1 MRYLFEIYV
10 TAWEWIQDR
19 RGAAA
24 AHKAQQKPDSK
35 TIWTFL
41 SQGAVG
47 GAIGYFLLL
56 LSVLEIY
63 QSSWSL
69 LHLFTL
75 PIMLFLGAGLGA
87 VVAGFVWL
95 GSVLLK
101 RKLGF
106 VARALL
112 VTGAT
117 TLLSLLFS
125 YQFDLS
131 PTEQQVALT
140 VGFACV
146 LELPIVL
153 LTGSSIRPCH
163 MLFLGAAERRARPDF
178 SSWLSYVAGF
188 LLRVVSIFGLFETA
202 LLLALCIFATP
213 KESLELASPEFVV
226 AIVLAVFYF
235 PISVYLSFKTPR
247 KGLVLPATFF
257 LNVPLVAWI
266 LRLAN
271 VATEASVLLAYALLV
286 LLCLWAAYAVAI
298 MIAPAPVQPA
308 IKSWRETMAPRIF
321 PIKSECQVRR

>member
-10 TAWEWIQDR
+10 TAWEWIQDK

-24 AHKAQQKPDSK
+24 ARKAQQKQDSK

-56 LSVLEIY
+56 LCVLGVY

-69 LHLFTL
+69 LHFFTL
-75 PIMLFLGAGLGA
+75 PIMLFLGASLGA

-95 GSVLLK
+95 ASVLLK

-106 VARALL
+106 VARAFL
-112 VTGAT
+112 VTGV
-117 TLLSLLFS
+117 SLLFF
-125 YQFDLS
+125 YLLDLP
-131 PTEQQVALT
+131 PTEQPLALT
-140 VGFACV
+140 VGLACV

-153 LTGSSIRPCH
+153 LTGSSISPSH
-163 MLFLGAAERRARPDF
+163 LLFLGAAERSARQDF
-178 SSWLSYVAGF
+178 RSWLSYVVGF
-188 LLRVVSIFGLFETA
+188 LLRVVSIFGMFETA

-213 KESLELASPEFVV
+213 EASLELASPEVVV

-235 PISVYLSFKTPR
+235 PISVYLSFRTPR
-247 KGLVLPATFF
+247 KGLVLPTVFF

-271 VATEASVLLAYALLV
+271 VATEASVFLVYALLA

-298 MIAPAPVQPA
+298 MIAPAPIHPA
-308 IKSWRETMAPRIF
+308 IKSWGETMAPRLF
-321 PIKSECQVRR
+321 PINSESQVRR

>member
-10 TAWEWIQDR
+10 TAWEWIQDK

-24 AHKAQQKPDSK
+24 ARKTEQKPDSK

-56 LSVLEIY
+56 LCVLGMF

-69 LHLFTL
+69 LHLFIL
-75 PIMLFLGAGLGA
+75 PIMLFLGASLGA
-87 VVAGFVWL
+87 VVGAFVWL

-106 VARALL
+106 VARAFL
-112 VTGAT
+112 VTGVT

-125 YQFDLS
+125 YLLDLS
-131 PTEQQVALT
+131 PTEQPVALT

-146 LELPIVL
+146 FELPVVL

-163 MLFLGAAERRARPDF
+163 MLFLGAAQRSARQDF

-213 KESLELASPEFVV
+213 NASLELASPEFVV
-226 AIVLAVFYF
+226 AIVLAVSYF
-235 PISVYLSFKTPR
+235 PTSVYLSFKTPR
-247 KGLVLPATFF
+247 KGLVLPTVFF

-271 VATEASVLLAYALLV
+271 VATEASVFLAYALLV

-298 MIAPAPVQPA
+298 LIAPAPIQPA

-321 PIKSECQVRR
+321 PINSECQVRR